1 MLKILSAI
9 VFTLALGMPF
19 ESVSLGQSSG
29 VRVGPTVEERAP
41 DDDSEQQT
49 KAGKPSSQTRGAE
62 TVKSDAKPKKDV
74 ALNARNTSSQ
84 PAKGPSNQ
92 KDQTPAAVSSNGA
105 DGSPN
110 GTHPAKSTSD
120 APVKPVGAS
129 TVPTAGASAAVP
141 SGDAKAEKSV
151 DGSALAP
158 MLSGPGSATNPLPP
172 PPPLTAI
179 YRIGTGDVLDIR
191 VLNQP
196 DTRQS
201 TLFTVLS
208 GGVLE
213 YPLLRNPLTV
223 AGMTT
228 DELAAQ
234 LIAELRHRGIYDRP
248 QVRVSV
254 REYASH
260 AVIVS
265 GLVNEP
271 GTKILRREA
280 VPLYVVVAEAQPK
293 PEAGRAVIIS
303 HKTGQNTTVN
313 LNDPAALSTL
323 VQQGDV
329 INIIARPPE
338 FFYIGGEINSPGQKD
353 FHTGITLTQAILAS
367 GGVTRAAGLKVRVS
381 RQGADGRLVST
392 EFSLQE
398 IEEGRVPD
406 PALQP
411 GDRIEVSRARK

>member
-9 VFTLALGMPF
+9 VVTLTLCYSIAAAAPR
-19 ESVSLGQSSG
+19 QSSG

-41 DDDSEQQT
+41 DDIVNPQSEVEKTGSGSREADARESGT
-49 KAGKPSSQTRGAE
+49 KQKDDVARNARGA
-62 TVKSDAKPKKDV
+62 
-74 ALNARNTSSQ
+74 SSQ
-84 PAKGPSNQ
+84 PANNPANDKS
-92 KDQTPAAVSSNGA
+92 QTPAGISSNGA
-105 DGSPN
+105 EGASN
-110 GTHPAKSTSD
+110 GTHAPKTTSD
-120 APVKPVGAS
+120 APVKTAGS
-129 TVPTAGASAAVP
+129 TTVPTSGAAAPKTDDELDVEEASSETSP
-141 SGDAKAEKSV
+141 
-151 DGSALAP
+151 AP
-158 MLSGPGSATNPLPP
+158 VAHASPANSSPP
-172 PPPLTAI
+172 PPPLTSV

-196 DTRQS
+196 DTRHS

-248 QVRVSV
+248 HVRVSV

-260 AVIVS
+260 AVLVS

-303 HKTGQNTTVN
+303 HKTGLSTTVN
-313 LNDPAALSTL
+313 LNDPAALAAL

-329 INIIARPPE
+329 INIVARPPE
-338 FFYIGGEINSPGQKD
+338 FFYIGGEIGAPGQKD
-353 FHTGITLTQAILAS
+353 FHTGLTLTQAILAS
-367 GGVTRAAGLKVRVS
+367 GGVTRLAGQKVKVS

-392 EFSLQE
+392 EFSLPE

-406 PALQP
+406 PVLQP